1 MSSVSHAEVD
11 LGRNPFLDGLDA
23 EALKLVS
30 AAEALVPVLAE
41 RAEEV
46 DRSGHV
52 SRETFKQLADAG
64 FIRLL
69 VPKRLGGA
77 QQTLQTLMAVSAVL
91 GRACGSTAWMTQIVA
106 GSSLLL
112 SLFGERAQR
121 EAWDGNPDAGACA
134 AQTKPTAMT
143 RVDGGYRISGRWS
156 YMSGVEHASWA
167 MVGVPDTSSSPP
179 DVLFN
184 LVPVADGVI
193 EQTWNV
199 VGMRGTA
206 SNTLVLEDY
215 FVPDHRTLS
224 VTKVMAGE
232 PPTEYRDEPNARVSF
247 GPAIEIGLLAAPIG
261 VTQAALEYVLKLA
274 AKRGITYSTFPSQSA
289 SGGFQ
294 MQVAEAAAKFNAA
307 RILTADL
314 VREVDKAAA
323 ENRQIDYVNR
333 TRIRAMLGL
342 AGSLLREAM
351 QILTHAHG
359 SSTFAEASPLQRM
372 WRDVNVATSHG
383 MVTDMF
389 GYELYGKALVGSS
402 ERLAPLV

>member
-1 MSSVSHAEVD
+1 
-11 LGRNPFLDGLDA
+11 
-23 EALKLVS
+23 
-30 AAEALVPVLAE
+30 
-41 RAEEV
+41 
-46 DRSGHV
+46 
-52 SRETFKQLADAG
+52 
-64 FIRLL
+64 
-69 VPKRLGGA
+69 
-77 QQTLQTLMAVSAVL
+77 
-91 GRACGSTAWMTQIVA
+91 
-106 GSSLLL
+106 
-112 SLFGERAQR
+112 
-121 EAWDGNPDAGACA
+121 
-134 AQTKPTAMT
+134 
-143 RVDGGYRISGRWS
+143 
-156 YMSGVEHASWA
+156 
-167 MVGVPDTSSSPP
+167 
-179 DVLFN
+179 

-232 PPTEYRDEPNARVSF
+232 PPSEYRDEPNARVSF